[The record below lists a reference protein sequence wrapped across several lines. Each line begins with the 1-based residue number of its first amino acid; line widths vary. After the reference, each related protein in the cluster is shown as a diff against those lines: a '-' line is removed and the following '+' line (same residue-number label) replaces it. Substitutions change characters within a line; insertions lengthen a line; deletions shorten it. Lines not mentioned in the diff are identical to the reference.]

1 MESGAIAD
9 AQITASSAHDTGF
22 VGPQHARL
30 KTDNNGGAWCP
41 KHMVSNALKE
51 YLQVDLLQTH
61 VITAI
66 RTQGRFGK
74 GQGQEYTEAYVIEY
88 WRPGFDKWQR
98 WKNIQGKEILPGNI
112 NTYSEVEN
120 ALQPIIFASKIR
132 IYPYGQYDR
141 TVCMRAEIVGCPW
154 EEGIVSYSIPK
165 GVQRGM
171 EVDLSDKT
179 YDGGEQG
186 DRYVDGIGQL
196 VDGQKGKDN
205 FRTDIHGF
213 GKGYEWIGW
222 RNDTPG
228 LVGKPVEIV
237 FEFDSVRNFSAIV
250 LHTNNMFTKD
260 VQVFVHAKVFF
271 SIGGRYFSGEPV
283 QFSYMPDTIMDHARD
298 VTIKLHHRVGKYLKI
313 NLYFAVKWIMLSE
326 ISFISVPA
334 LGNFT
339 DEQEHRSI
347 QPSQTQDS
355 REYPLQSTNDYQFK
369 HGKNK
374 ANGADGGGGD
384 VAGGAAG
391 AGAGDS
397 GGKSKYNNGP
407 QLIAPRPI
415 DQEPND
421 ANFIGV
427 VIVVLTTIIILL
439 VAIILF
445 IVSRTKRARGSNVLD
460 AFQYSFNPNTL
471 GGSADKHRPNGNG
484 IKASNDDNDSIG
496 KNSLYHEPFNVNM
509 YTSGVNGY
517 AAVNDLQ
524 CNMTPDYTD
533 VPEGGYAVPHMQD
546 YMPSSK
552 MGVAGGPGGYM
563 NVRRTPPP
571 PLSSIFP
578 RPPTVPPPPMEKYY
592 ATTAIFKPLK
602 GPGSERSGSSNTNTV
617 SSGGGKSSHSHNSH
631 NSHNSQEHG
640 VLYDDGMGT
649 LNSQSTAPMINP
661 YSSGGGGSSSAAG
674 AAAAAEFQRARTYN
688 FRSYPDNL

>member
-1 MESGAIAD
+1 MYFSFLFFPFSI
-9 AQITASSAHDTGF
+9 
-22 VGPQHARL
+22 P
-30 KTDNNGGAWCP
+30 
-41 KHMVSNALKE
+41 
-51 YLQVDLLQTH
+51 
-61 VITAI
+61 
-66 RTQGRFGK
+66 
-74 GQGQEYTEAYVIEY
+74 
-88 WRPGFDKWQR
+88 
-98 WKNIQGKEILPGNI
+98 
-112 NTYSEVEN
+112 
-120 ALQPIIFASKIR
+120 
-132 IYPYGQYDR
+132 
-141 TVCMRAEIVGCPW
+141 
-154 EEGIVSYSIPK
+154 EGIVSYSIPK

-179 YDGGEQG
+179 YDGYEQG
-186 DRYVDGIGQL
+186 DRYVDGLGQL

-228 LVGKPVEIV
+228 LMGMPVEIV
-237 FEFDSVRNFSAIV
+237 FEFDTVRNFSAII

-271 SIGGRYFSGEPV
+271 SIGGHRFSGEPV

-326 ISFISVPA
+326 ISFVSVPA
-334 LGNFT
+334 VGNFT
-339 DEQEHRSI
+339 DEQEQRGALL
-347 QPSQTQDS
+347 PQDT
-355 REYPLQSTNDYQFK
+355 REYPLQSNEY
-369 HGKNK
+369 HHNNKN
-374 ANGADGGGGD
+374 GGG
-384 VAGGAAG
+384 VSS
-391 AGAGDS
+391 S
-397 GGKSKYNNGP
+397 GGKITTTNFNSERNYNNGP
-407 QLIAPRPI
+407 QLIAPKPI
-415 DQEPND
+415 DQEPSEE
-421 ANFIGV
+421 NFIGV

-439 VAIILF
+439 VAVILF

-471 GGSADKHRPNGNG
+471 GSNVDKHRANGTS
-484 IKASNDDNDSIG
+484 IKANVDDSDSIG

-546 YMPSSK
+546 YMPASK
-552 MGVAGGPGGYM
+552 ISNSAQAGYV

-578 RPPTVPPPPMEKYY
+578 RPPQVPPPPMEKYY
-592 ATTAIFKPLK
+592 ATTAIFKPIK
-602 GPGSERSGSSNTNTV
+602 GMGAGGTGSGSSGAASNTM
-617 SSGGGKSSHSHNSH
+617 SSKASSNLSSEHN
-631 NSHNSQEHG
+631 
-640 VLYDDGMGT
+640 YDDNMGT
-649 LNSQSTAPMINP
+649 MNSQSTAPMINA
-661 YSSGGGGSSSAAG
+661 YNSSGVGSSGGGGNTNASNSDNMQ
-674 AAAAAEFQRARTYN
+674 FQRARTYN